1 MLSMFQ
7 IVNGPSGPNAARL
20 ADKASKQEASQFPMK
35 KEANVALAQGVDA
48 VI

>member
-1 MLSMFQ
+1 MLSMLQ
-7 IVNGPSGPNAARL
+7 TVYGPSGRNAARL

-35 KEANVALAQGVDA
+35 KEANGALVQGVDA